1 MESVWWQGSH
11 RSPQGNVIL
20 PSMPNAP
27 CHRNPTPLHTAIPPC
42 HQENGTFCQTWGVP
56 SHTCSGPLCCK
67 ASECSQGPWQ
77 GAQWPAFVPF
87 TRGHSAAAFFFPQ
100 QKAPPSPYQSV
111 GCWESPWSC
120 PIEHLTT
127 AHFVAAGKSV
137 CSGLEQQQ
145 QCCTTRTCTTPSDG
159 ILNARHHQQTHHES
173 PSRHRY
179 KKRREKDCEQET
191 FMHLF
196 QTHKKYVLA

>member
-1 MESVWWQGSH
+1 MPPQPYTSAHGYSSLPPGKRYVLPDMGGPQPHMLRTTVLQGLRVQPGAVAGGSVASL
-11 RSPQGNVIL
+11 RAI
-20 PSMPNAP
+20 
-27 CHRNPTPLHTAIPPC
+27 HTR
-42 HQENGTFCQTWGVP
+42 
-56 SHTCSGPLCCK
+56 PLC
-67 ASECSQGPWQ
+67 GRIL
-77 GAQWPAFVPF
+77 F
-87 TRGHSAAAFFFPQ
+87 
-100 QKAPPSPYQSV
+100 SPTESSSLPCQSV

-127 AHFVAAGKSV
+127 AHFVATGKSV

-145 QCCTTRTCTTPSDG
+145 QCCTTRTSTMPSDG

-179 KKRREKDCEQET
+179 KKRREKGCEQET